1 MAAGAAVRL
10 FQVRTPSSIF
20 LTNCNRKHRFC
31 RSKTVNAFDGCGGM
45 TLGRMAGRFARFRS
59 VLGESPLGEGHLE
72 TAIGVFASRDRA
84 AEAVN
89 ELLKQ
94 HVPQESIVFLTRAEN
109 DANRDGE
116 EFAKYVGSFAG
127 GALGWSAGVT
137 VATLL
142 VPGIGAVFA
151 LGFGAAALLGL
162 VGAGT
167 GAAVSKAIS
176 EGTPT
181 AQPTPDEKCAED
193 AAFFREV
200 LKEGRSLIVV
210 RTDSQQIAVVAC
222 GILDH
227 LGLSTER
234 RTVMKMKTAVR
245 QVGDVTILD
254 ISGRITLGEGN
265 VALREIVRD
274 LLEKGSK
281 KILLNLGEVQY
292 VDSSGLGELVG
303 TCKTVRSQ
311 GGELKLVNLS
321 RRVHELFQMT
331 RLSSVFCIEEDEARA
346 IKSFGDH
353 LASEAIA

>member
-1 MAAGAAVRL
+1 
-10 FQVRTPSSIF
+10 
-20 LTNCNRKHRFC
+20 
-31 RSKTVNAFDGCGGM
+31 
-45 TLGRMAGRFARFRS
+45 
-59 VLGESPLGEGHLE
+59 LE
-72 TAIGVFASRDRA
+72 TAIGVFDSRHRA

-94 HVPQESIVFLTRAEN
+94 HVPQEAIVFLTRAEN
-109 DANRDGE
+109 EAHRDAE

-137 VATLL
+137 VATLF

-167 GAAVSKAIS
+167 GARVSKIIS
-176 EGTPT
+176 EESAA
-181 AQPTPDEKCAED
+181 AQPASDARCAED

-200 LKEGRSLIVV
+200 LKEGRSLVVV
-210 RTDSQQIAVVAC
+210 RTDSQPVAVVAC
-222 GILDH
+222 GILDQ

-234 RTVMKMKTAVR
+234 RTARKMKTAIR
-245 QVGDVTILD
+245 EIADVTVVD

-265 VALREIVRD
+265 VALREIVGD
-274 LLEKGSK
+274 LLDKGRK

-292 VDSSGLGELVG
+292 VDSAGVGELVG
-303 TCKTVRSQ
+303 TSKTVRSR

-321 RRVHELFQMT
+321 PRVRELFQMT
-331 RLSSVFCIEEDEARA
+331 RLFSVFSIEEDEARA
-346 IKSFGDH
+346 IKSFADH
-353 LASEAIA
+353 LASEASA